1 MQLKIGKHDLNEDLS
16 MELFLKM
23 VRWRWENFGLD
34 LCVDE
39 CQEVLDE
46 YEFVIDWVYHKDEE
60 YGCELIHFFIT
71 VKNPD
76 IIKTKLDDVGYY
88 EFEFMNVVGKPESE
102 NEINL
107 LEIFENSIS
116 EN

>member
-34 LCVDE
+34 LGVDE

-60 YGCELIHFFIT
+60 SGCELIHFFIT

-102 NEINL
+102 YEINL
-107 LEIFENSIS
+107 LEIIENSIS
-116 EN
+116 YN

>member
-1 MQLKIGKHDLNEDLS
+1 MALGK
-16 MELFLKM
+16 
-23 VRWRWENFGLD
+23 FGLD

-39 CQEVLDE
+39 CQDLLNEYDFVL
-46 YEFVIDWVYHKDEE
+46 DWVYHKDEE
-60 YGCELIHFFIT
+60 YGCELIHFFVT

-88 EFEFMNVVGKPESE
+88 EFEIMNVVGKPESE

-107 LEIFENSIS
+107 LKIIENSIS

>member
-1 MQLKIGKHDLNEDLS
+1 MQLNIGKHDLNEDLS

-39 CQEVLDE
+39 CQDLLNEYDFVL
-46 YEFVIDWVYHKDEE
+46 DWVYHKDEE
-60 YGCELIHFFIT
+60 YGCELIHFFVT

-88 EFEFMNVVGKPESE
+88 EFEIMNVVGKPESE

-107 LEIFENSIS
+107 LKIIENSIS